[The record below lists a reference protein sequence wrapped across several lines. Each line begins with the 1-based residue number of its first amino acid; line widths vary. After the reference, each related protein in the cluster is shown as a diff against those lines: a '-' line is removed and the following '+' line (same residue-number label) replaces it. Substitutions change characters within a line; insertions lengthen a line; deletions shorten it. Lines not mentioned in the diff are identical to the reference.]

1 MGRVPPQLPSRRD
14 ACLGDPGGA
23 SGYPPDPW
31 HGLVRGEL
39 ETQVMDVVWNA
50 EGPVT
55 PGQVHDELRRT
66 RKLAYTT
73 AMTILVRLYRKGL
86 LRAGAAGRI
95 RLPASRPATSGPQS
109 G

>member
-1 MGRVPPQLPSRRD
+1 
-14 ACLGDPGGA
+14 
-23 SGYPPDPW
+23 
-31 HGLVRGEL
+31 
-39 ETQVMDVVWNA
+39 MDVVWNA

-73 AMTILVRLYRKGL
+73 AMTILVRLYRKGPSSGSPQDVFAYRP
-86 LRAGAAGRI
+86 RA
-95 RLPASRPATSGPQS
+95 PTATSGPQS